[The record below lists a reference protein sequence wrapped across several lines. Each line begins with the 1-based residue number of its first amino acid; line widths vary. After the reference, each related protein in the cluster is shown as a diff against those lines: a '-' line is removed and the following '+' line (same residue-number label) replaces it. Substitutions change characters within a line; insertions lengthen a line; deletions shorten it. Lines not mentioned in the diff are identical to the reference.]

1 MEYVI
6 ILMEVLAFAALILF
20 GGVLDSK
27 YYERKPIK
35 YFDWLTWGLIGL
47 ALAIVMLSAEG
58 DINKFN
64 MRLVWHL
71 SMVAVICYGLYKFQ
85 KIDLKYDRQYYFAC
99 SFLFVAIVFEVFAII
114 TNGLEQFSDK

>member
-6 ILMEVLAFAALILF
+6 ILMEVLAFFALILF

-35 YFDWLTWGLIGL
+35 YLDWLTWGLMGL
-47 ALAIVMLSAEG
+47 AFAIVMLSAES

-71 SMVAVICYGLYKFQ
+71 SMVMVICYCLYKFP

-99 SFLFVAIVFEVFAII
+99 YFLILMICFEAFAII